1 MLPIEKKFVKYNY
14 TSAPGRKIEYVC
26 IHDTGNPGH
35 GANANAH
42 FNYFNGGNRNA
53 SADFFV
59 DDSRIVQIVDYVNNY
74 SWAVGDGG
82 GRYGITN
89 GNSVSIELCINSDG
103 NFEKTFVHGAE
114 LAAHMLKTLGLPIS
128 RLKRHYDASRKNCPN
143 VMSANGWA
151 KWNQF
156 VSKVESIMNGGSS
169 SSGSG
174 STTTP
179 SPTTEFKV
187 GTYQRD
193 VVITTDVLN
202 VRNARG
208 TQGDI
213 IGKFTRGQVVN
224 VWYIDKANDGSLW
237 GSCGCN
243 GKTGYIHLGY
253 AKPVGESSSKPSQPK
268 PPTTP
273 ASIGVG
279 SKVKITGT
287 HYATGEAIP
296 SSVKSGTYTV
306 QQMGSGKALLKEI
319 VSWVKTT
326 DLVLAGSSSGS
337 SSSNGEYTEKE
348 YAENA
353 TAKVVCDALNVRS
366 VPRASGN
373 TPVAKYSKGETF
385 RYDRVVLTNKYVY
398 CSYIARSGN
407 RRYVAV
413 KNRATGERFA
423 NCY

>member
-1 MLPIEKKFVKYNY
+1 MLPIEKKFVRYNY
-14 TSAPGRKIEYVC
+14 SSAPGRKIEYVC
-26 IHDTGNPGH
+26 IHDTGNPGY
-35 GANANAH
+35 GADANAH
-42 FNYFNGGNRNA
+42 FNYFNGGDRNA

-59 DDSRIVQIVDYVNNY
+59 DDTRIVQIIDYVNNY

-82 GRYGITN
+82 GIYGITN
-89 GNSVSIELCINSDG
+89 RNSVSIELCINSNGD
-103 NFEKTFVHGAE
+103 FDKTFVHGAE

-128 RLKRHYDASRKNCPN
+128 RLKRHYDASRKTCPN

-156 VSKVESIMNGGSS
+156 VAKVESIMNGGSS
-169 SSGSG
+169 SSGS
-174 STTTP
+174 TTP
-179 SPTTEFKV
+179 SESSEFKV

-193 VVITTDVLN
+193 VRITADVLN

-213 IGKFTRGQVVN
+213 IGKFTKGQIVN
-224 VWYIDKANDGSLW
+224 VWYIDKASDGSLW

-253 AKPVGESSSKPSQPK
+253 TDPVGGSSSQSSQPK

-306 QQMGSGKALLKEI
+306 QQMGTGKALLKEI
-319 VSWVKTT
+319 VSWVKTS
-326 DLVLAGSSSGS
+326 DLVLAGGSSSSEG
-337 SSSNGEYTEKE
+337 SSNGEYTERQ
-348 YAENA
+348 YGENG
-353 TAKVVCDALNVRS
+353 TAKVIVSALNVRS
-366 VPRASGN
+366 TPCASGN
-373 TPVAKYSKGETF
+373 TPVATYNKGETF
-385 RYDRVVLTNKYVY
+385 NYDTVVLTNKYVY
-398 CSYIARSGN
+398 CSYISNSGY